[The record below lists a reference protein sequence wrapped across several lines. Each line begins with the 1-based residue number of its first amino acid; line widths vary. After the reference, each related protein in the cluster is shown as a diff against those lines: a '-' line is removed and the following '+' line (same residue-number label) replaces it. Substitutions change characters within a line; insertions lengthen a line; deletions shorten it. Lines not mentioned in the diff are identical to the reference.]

1 MWGPRRTGCRFRG
14 QDTAHSTHTLP
25 SPEGEEAR
33 KEGGAGAEGGASWD
47 SGAGSPSGRSPSAL
61 GRHHPPLPPRHR
73 SDTSTEGPPETPAR
87 LARSPGV
94 SQQLLWLQ
102 EEHLAGAAQGPH
114 LWWWPGQGPPPG
126 WECPLEKRGWPC
138 PRPPAGVS
146 ALHPYPPVLSGLC
159 PVRALAQWVCPALSP
174 PLCLPLRTPPSSTEG
189 TLPGGM
195 GEPGGGSGV
204 VVGAGPAVRPRCP
217 RSCPGSGPP
226 PFCQLLPQGVC
237 HGGLCSQGRG
247 AGPSATQGAQ
257 KADKEE
263 PRGGGLQPHP
273 TSPVPGITA

>member
-1 MWGPRRTGCRFRG
+1 MCGGPEEQAAGSGDRT
-14 QDTAHSTHTLP
+14 QHTAHTP
-25 SPEGEEAR
+25 CQARRERKRGR
-33 KEGGAGAEGGASWD
+33 KEGR
-47 SGAGSPSGRSPSAL
+47 GRKEEPPGTLAL
-61 GRHHPPLPPRHR
+61 GAPLGAAPLLLGAPPPRHR